1 MIVDCPA
8 CASRFRLDK
17 IKFSGQNVSLK
28 CVQCQSLFKVE
39 VPLETNPS
47 FIKPHVLIAH
57 SDPDLCDMLSEVV
70 NNAHISFDV
79 CHDGDSALRMM
90 VEKPPHVAVI
100 DVALPGLYAF
110 KVVEKV
116 RSLPGLAD
124 VKIILLSSVYNKMAY
139 KRSPSSLY
147 GADDYIEKHH
157 VPTDLVPSIHR
168 LLTAAHQWRGD
179 ESLPSH
185 EVKIKASVHNHDG
198 ETETLAFSDEM
209 NSKIQQAEEKE
220 TSATTSNEHVEK
232 AHRLAR
238 NIVSDIALY
247 NELKV
252 DSGILAGTFC
262 VLLADEI
269 AEGRRL
275 FDARFAPDTLQGRDV
290 LQEEFDSFLKNRE
303 AEISQ

>member
-17 IKFSGQNVSLK
+17 VKFSGQNVSLK
-28 CVQCQSLFKVE
+28 CVKCQSLFQVE
-39 VPLETNPS
+39 VPLEPNPS

-57 SDPDLCDMLSEVV
+57 SDPNLCHMLSEVV
-70 NNAHISFDV
+70 NSADIGFDV

-90 VEKPPHVAVI
+90 VERPPQVAII
-100 DVALPGLYAF
+100 DVALPGVYVF
-110 KVVEKV
+110 EVVEKI

-168 LLTAAHQWRGD
+168 LLTAAHQKQGAK
-179 ESLPSH
+179 SLSSH
-185 EVKIKASVHNHDG
+185 EVKIKPSVHNRDE

-209 NSKIQQAEEKE
+209 NSKIQKAEEKE
-220 TSATTSNEHVEK
+220 TSAATSTERIEK

-252 DSGILAGTFC
+252 DSGILAGTFF

-275 FDARFAPDTLQGRDV
+275 FDARFTPDTLQGRDI